1 MLAENRPEPTV
12 ASVQLGRRMRKYR
25 DEAGVSAKA
34 AAEAIDGSTPK
45 ISRYETG
52 RQWPLKR
59 IEIAELLRLYER
71 GPHEVE
77 DTLALMEK
85 AKLPDWWQDEAGVV
99 PQGLGQL
106 FAVETA
112 ADELRTVSNGML
124 FGMLQI
130 EEYARE
136 IISVHTTDQ
145 SLVEGRVR
153 LRLRRQELLRRESP
167 PSLLALIDESALRRV
182 IGSHA
187 IMRDQISHLIDLAV
201 LPNITIRVVTFE
213 AGAHRGLTNAFL
225 WLKLPRE
232 TEMPDVVYT
241 ENLSGSTY
249 FTKEDQVAGFA
260 DAFAAIETLSLE
272 PDESAEFLCSLREFH
287 SK

>member
-1 MLAENRPEPTV
+1 MENRPEPTV

-25 DEAGVSAKA
+25 VDAGVSAKA
-34 AAEAIDGSTPK
+34 AAQAIDGSTPK

-59 IEIAELLRLYER
+59 IEVAELLRLYGR
-71 GPHEVE
+71 SHQEVE

-85 AKLPDWWQDEAGVV
+85 AKLPDWWQDEASVV
-99 PQGLGQL
+99 PRGLGQL

-112 ADELRTVSNGML
+112 AEELRTVSGGML
-124 FGMLQI
+124 FGMLQT

-136 IISVHTTDQ
+136 IIRVHTTDQ

-167 PSLLALIDESALRRV
+167 PRLVALIDEGALRHV
-182 IGSHA
+182 IGSRA
-187 IMRDQISHLIDLAV
+187 IMRDQITHLIELGA
-201 LPNITIRVVTFE
+201 LPNITIRLVTFE
-213 AGAHRGLTNAFL
+213 AGAHRGLTNGFL
-225 WLKLPRE
+225 WLKLPSE

-241 ENLSGSTY
+241 ESLTGNNY
-249 FTKEDQVAGFA
+249 FSKPEQVSGFA
-260 DAFAAIETLSLE
+260 DAFTSIEALALDPEESVDFLRSLL
-272 PDESAEFLCSLREFH
+272 ESHAE
-287 SK
+287 